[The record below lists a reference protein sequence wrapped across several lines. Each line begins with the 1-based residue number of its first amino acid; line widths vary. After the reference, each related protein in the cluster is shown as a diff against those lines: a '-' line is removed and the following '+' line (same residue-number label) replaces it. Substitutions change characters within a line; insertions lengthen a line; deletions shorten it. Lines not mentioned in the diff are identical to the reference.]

1 MIDIH
6 IKIEF
11 HSPWHCGS
19 GLAAGSDIDALVITD
34 RAGMPFVPGK
44 TIKGLV
50 RQAVEE
56 YIEYSNIA
64 RDEKNGTTI
73 AERVRNMFGE
83 ESSSDAVRASG
94 AAHFSDANLDNCEYG
109 AIAADS
115 ALRAHL
121 FNKVTSTAIDDNGIA
136 RGHSLRSLQTVVPCT
151 LYADISYVDADIAD
165 IVVKSL
171 GMIKHMGQ
179 KRHRGLGRCTISQ
192 VSQSCT
198 ASAPIPTNDEKLQ
211 FSCKLLSDIVLNQ
224 KSSTEGNNTSLD
236 FIPGNTFL
244 GIVAKH
250 YQDLSASGLEMI
262 VFHSGSVRFGDA
274 HPTAGNQ
281 SVRSLHVPASFYHP
295 KLMFPSERCY
305 IHHIY
310 SRDRDQEND
319 GRPQQLKQCRTGFYA
334 FADNEG
340 FPIAVDRTFA
350 IKSAYDRD
358 KRRAKDEQMYG
369 YESLCKGAE
378 FLFEVDI
385 DEKVLVERGIDIGN
399 LKKLICS
406 YLKGTHCIGRSR
418 TAQYGLVE
426 IAVKEFDNVESEAL
440 KPGQT
445 LATVY
450 ADSRLIF
457 LDENLEPTFHPTAKQ
472 LGIAD
477 GKIDWTLSQVR
488 TFQYAPWN
496 GIRASRDNDRCGIEK
511 GSVFVVRVPEGG
523 ERKFESR
530 YIGSYCNEGFGKV
543 IYNPDFLAAA
553 PDKNGEIKY
562 RLHKDP
568 TKQIETAEMQTLP
581 TVESQLFAYL
591 RRAKTDADAEEFIYR
606 KVNDFVDNYSRYFCD
621 NKFASQWGTIRSL
634 AMRLSTYEDIMLY
647 VIGND
652 NDDNDD
658 NDNDNDD
665 NAYITH
671 GVAKAKWKKFRR
683 GNKLKDFISDINN
696 EKEKFGDI
704 TCRAIINLSSE
715 MAKQCKKDEKI

>member
-64 RDEKNGTTI
+64 RDEKNGKTI

-83 ESSSDAVRASG
+83 ESSSDDVRACG
-94 AAHFSDANLDNCEYG
+94 TAHFSDANLDNCEYG

-151 LYADISYVDADIAD
+151 LYADICYVDADIVD

-171 GMIKHMGQ
+171 GMIKHIGQ

-211 FSCKLLSDIVLNQ
+211 FSCKLLSDVVLNQ

-236 FIPGNTFL
+236 FIPGNAFL

-281 SVRSLHVPASFYHP
+281 SVRSLRVPASFYHP
-295 KLMFPSERCY
+295 KLMPASERCY

-334 FADNEG
+334 FYDNQG

-385 DEKVLVERGIDIGN
+385 DEKVLAERDIDICAF
-399 LKKLICS
+399 KKLIRS
-406 YLKGTHCIGRSR
+406 YLEGTHCIGRSR

-426 IAVKEFDNVESEAL
+426 ITAKEFDNVKSEAL

-457 LDENLEPTFHPTAKQ
+457 LDENLEPTFHPTAEQ
-472 LGIAD
+472 LGIA
-477 GKIDWTLSQVR
+477 GGEIDWTLSQVR

-543 IYNPDFLAAA
+543 IYNPDFLSAI
-553 PDKNGEIKY
+553 PNKNGEIKY

-581 TVESQLFAYL
+581 TVESQLLAYL
-591 RRAKTDADAEEFIYR
+591 RRAKTDADAEEFICR
-606 KVNDFVDNYSRYFCD
+606 KVNDFVDKYSRYFRD

-634 AMRLSTYEDIMLY
+634 AMRLSTYEDIMRY
-647 VIGND
+647 VIGNGE
-652 NDDNDD
+652 
-658 NDNDNDD
+658 NDD

-671 GVAKAKWKKFRR
+671 GVAKDKWKKFRR
-683 GNKLKDFISDINN
+683 RNKLKDFISGIYN

>member
-56 YIEYSNIA
+56 YIEYSGIA
-64 RDEKNGTTI
+64 GNEKNGKSI
-73 AERVRNMFGE
+73 AERVRDMFGE
-83 ESSSDAVRASG
+83 ESSCDAIRACG
-94 AAHFSDANLDNCEYG
+94 TAHFSDANLANDEYR
-109 AIAADS
+109 AIIADA
-115 ALRAHL
+115 ALRSHL
-121 FNKVTSTAIDDNGIA
+121 FNKVTSTAIGDNGIA
-136 RGHSLRSLQTVVPCT
+136 CDHSLRSLQTVVPCT
-151 LYADISYVDADIAD
+151 LFATISHVDDAIAD

-198 ASAPIPTNDEKLQ
+198 ASTASPIPTNDEKLQ

-236 FIPGNTFL
+236 FIPGNAFL

-250 YQDLSASGLEMI
+250 YQEFRAIDLEMT

-281 SVRSLHVPASFYHP
+281 SMRSLRVPASFYHP
-295 KLMFPSERCY
+295 KLMSPTERCF

-319 GRPQQLKQCRTGFYA
+319 GRPQQLKQCRSGFYA
-334 FADNEG
+334 FANNQG

-378 FLFEVDI
+378 FLFEIDI
-385 DEKVLVERGIDIGN
+385 DEKTLAERGIDIGN
-399 LKKLICS
+399 LKKLIRS
-406 YLKGTHCIGRSR
+406 YLEGTHCIGRSR
-418 TAQYGLVE
+418 TAQYGLVK
-426 IAVKEFDNVESEAL
+426 ITAKEFDNVESGTL
-440 KPGQT
+440 KQGQT
-445 LATVY
+445 LVTVY

-457 LDENLEPTFHPTAKQ
+457 LDENLEPTFRPTAEQ

-477 GKIDWTLSQVR
+477 GEIDWSLSQIR

-496 GIRASRDNDRCGIEK
+496 GVRASRDNDRCGIEK
-511 GSVFVVRVPEGG
+511 GSVFVVSVPADSD
-523 ERKFESR
+523 RQFTSH
-530 YIGSYCNEGFGKV
+530 YIGNYCNEGFGRV
-543 IYNPDFLAAA
+543 IYNPDFLSAI
-553 PDKNGEIKY
+553 PNKNGEIKY
-562 RLHKDP
+562 RLLKDLP
-568 TKQIETAEMQTLP
+568 EQLEAAEKQTPP
-581 TVESQLFAYL
+581 TVESQLLAYL
-591 RRAKTDADAEEFIYR
+591 HRAKTDADAEEFIYR
-606 KVNDFVDNYSRYFCD
+606 EVNDFVDKYSHYFRD
-621 NKFASQWGTIRSL
+621 NQFASQWGTIRSL
-634 AMRLSTYEDIMLY
+634 AMRLSTYKDVMRY

-652 NDDNDD
+652 ENDS
-658 NDNDNDD
+658 

-671 GVAKAKWKKFRR
+671 GVAKDKWKKFRR
-683 GNKLKDFISDINN
+683 RNKLKDFISGIYRENPQ
-696 EKEKFGDI
+696 FGDI

-715 MAKQCKKDEKI
+715 MAKQCKKNEKI

>member
-1 MIDIH
+1 MIDIK

-34 RAGMPFVPGK
+34 HAGMPYVPGK

-56 YIEYSNIA
+56 YIEYSGIA
-64 RDEKNGTTI
+64 GNEENGKTI
-73 AERVRNMFGE
+73 AERVKDMFGA
-83 ESSSDAVRASG
+83 ESSSDDVRACG
-94 AAHFSDANLDNCEYG
+94 TAHFSDANFAEHEYH
-109 AIAADS
+109 AIAAQS
-115 ALRAHL
+115 ELKAHL

-151 LYADISYVDADIAD
+151 LYATISCVDDAIAH

-192 VSQSCT
+192 TLTQECLTSTSQLT
-198 ASAPIPTNDEKLQ
+198 DKHNIKLQ
-211 FSCKLLSDIVLNQ
+211 FRCKLMSDIVLNQ

-236 FIPGNTFL
+236 FIPGNAFL

-250 YQDLSASGLEMI
+250 YRELSDSGLAMT
-262 VFHSGSVRFGDA
+262 VVHSGSVRFGDA

-281 SVRSLHVPASFYHP
+281 SVRSLRVPAAYYYP
-295 KLMFPSERCY
+295 KLMSPTERCY
-305 IHHIY
+305 IHHAY
-310 SRDRDQEND
+310 RRDLDHEND
-319 GRPQQLKQCRTGFYA
+319 GHPQQLKQCRNGFYA
-334 FADNEG
+334 FADNQG
-340 FPIAVDRTFA
+340 FPVAVDRTFA

-385 DEKVLVERGIDIGN
+385 DENALAKRGIDISN
-399 LKKLICS
+399 LKKMIS
-406 YLKGTHCIGRSR
+406 NYLTGTHCIGRSR
-418 TAQYGLVE
+418 TAQYGLVK
-426 IAVKEFDNVESEAL
+426 ITPNEFRNVESGAL
-440 KPGQT
+440 KPGHT
-445 LATVY
+445 LVTVY

-457 LDENLEPTFHPTAKQ
+457 LDQNLEPTFRPTAVQ

-477 GKIDWTLSQVR
+477 GEIDWTLSQVR

-496 GIRASRDNDRCGIEK
+496 SIRASRDNDRCGIEK
-511 GSVFVVRVPEGG
+511 GSVFVIRVPESD
-523 ERKFESR
+523 ERQFESR
-530 YIGSYCNEGFGKV
+530 YIGSYCNEGFGRV
-543 IYNPDFLAAA
+543 IYNPDFLAAT

-562 RLHKDP
+562 RLYNDLPEQPKS
-568 TKQIETAEMQTLP
+568 AEMQTPP
-581 TVESQLFAYL
+581 THESQLLVYL

-606 KVNDFVDNYSRYFCD
+606 KVNDFVDSNSKYFRD
-621 NKFASQWGTIRSL
+621 AKFASQWGTIRSL
-634 AMRLSTYEDIMLY
+634 AMRYKTYNDIKTY
-647 VIGND
+647 VIGNNE
-652 NDDNDD
+652 NDS
-658 NDNDNDD
+658 

-671 GVAKAKWKKFRR
+671 GVAKKKWEKFRR
-683 GNKLKDFISDINN
+683 RNKLKDFVTLIYREN
-696 EKEKFGDI
+696 ERFGDI

-715 MAKQCKKDEKI
+715 MAKQCKKNEEI

>member
-1 MIDIH
+1 MIDIQ

-64 RDEKNGTTI
+64 RDEKNGKTI

-83 ESSSDAVRASG
+83 ESSSDDVRACG
-94 AAHFSDANLDNCEYG
+94 TAHFSDANFAEHEYH
-109 AIAADS
+109 AIAAQS
-115 ALRAHL
+115 ELKAHL

-136 RGHSLRSLQTVVPCT
+136 RDHSLRSLQTVVPCT
-151 LYADISYVDADIAD
+151 LYADISHVDADIAD

-192 VSQSCT
+192 VSQTCA
-198 ASAPIPTNDEKLQ
+198 ASAPIPTTDEKLQ

-250 YQDLSASGLEMI
+250 YQELSRDLEMI

-281 SVRSLHVPASFYHP
+281 SVRSLRVPAAYYYP
-295 KLMFPSERCY
+295 KLMSPTERCY
-305 IHHIY
+305 IHHDY
-310 SRDRDQEND
+310 RRDLDHEND
-319 GRPQQLKQCRTGFYA
+319 GHPQQLKQCRNGFYA
-334 FADNEG
+334 FADNQG
-340 FPIAVDRTFA
+340 FPVAVDRTFA

-385 DEKVLVERGIDIGN
+385 DENALAKRGIYISN
-399 LKKLICS
+399 LKKMIS
-406 YLKGTHCIGRSR
+406 NYLTGTHCIGRSR
-418 TAQYGLVE
+418 TAQYGLVK
-426 IAVKEFDNVESEAL
+426 ITPNEFRNVESGAL
-440 KPGQT
+440 KPGHT
-445 LATVY
+445 LVTVY

-457 LDENLEPTFHPTAKQ
+457 LDQNLEPTFRPTAVQ

-477 GKIDWTLSQVR
+477 GEIDWTLSQVR

-496 GIRASRDNDRCGIEK
+496 SIRASRDNDRCGIEK
-511 GSVFVVRVPEGG
+511 GSVFVIWVPESD
-523 ERKFESR
+523 ERQFESC
-530 YIGSYCNEGFGKV
+530 YIGSYCNEGFGRV
-543 IYNPDFLAAA
+543 IYNPDFLAAT
-553 PDKNGEIKY
+553 PNKNGEIKY
-562 RLHKDP
+562 RLYNDLPEQPKS
-568 TKQIETAEMQTLP
+568 AEMQTPP
-581 TVESQLFAYL
+581 THESQLLVYL

-606 KVNDFVDNYSRYFCD
+606 KVNDFVDSNSKYFRD
-621 NKFASQWGTIRSL
+621 TKFASQWGTIRSL
-634 AMRLSTYEDIMLY
+634 AMRLSTCEEVMRY
-647 VIGND
+647 VIGNNE
-652 NDDNDD
+652 NDS
-658 NDNDNDD
+658 

-671 GVAKAKWKKFRR
+671 GVAKDKWKKFRR
-683 GNKLKDFISDINN
+683 RNRLKDFVTLIYREN
-696 EKEKFGDI
+696 ERFGDI

-715 MAKQCKKDEKI
+715 MAKQCTKK